1 MRFKPGRIVYDVG
14 DVVEIATDM
23 QCGHGKFVKG
33 EHVKVVEAGPGD
45 HQYLVCK
52 LDNFKAT
59 IMIHDHPVG
68 AEIRELAPPR
78 AKETPE

>member
-1 MRFKPGRIVYDVG
+1 
-14 DVVEIATDM
+14 
-23 QCGHGKFVKG
+23 
-33 EHVKVVEAGPGD
+33 VKVVEAGPGD

-68 AEIRELAPPR
+68 AEIRALTPPR
-78 AKETPE
+78 AKETPDG